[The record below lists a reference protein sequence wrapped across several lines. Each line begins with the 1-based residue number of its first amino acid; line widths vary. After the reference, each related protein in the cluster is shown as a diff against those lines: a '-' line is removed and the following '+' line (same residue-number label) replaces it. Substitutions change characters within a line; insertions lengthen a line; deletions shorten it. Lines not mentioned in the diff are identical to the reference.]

1 MAYRRIPSYVY
12 KARQGYVPQRAVPTD
27 VRAVIGRAKFKEP
40 GGTLQEARA
49 RVPAFI
55 ARTDHEIAIARGQ
68 LQLSADEHIDRIPQA
83 FNLPDP
89 DVVDALLEGACIDP
103 D

>member
-1 MAYRRIPSYVY
+1 M
-12 KARQGYVPQRAVPTD
+12 
-27 VRAVIGRAKFKEP
+27 IGRAKFKEP